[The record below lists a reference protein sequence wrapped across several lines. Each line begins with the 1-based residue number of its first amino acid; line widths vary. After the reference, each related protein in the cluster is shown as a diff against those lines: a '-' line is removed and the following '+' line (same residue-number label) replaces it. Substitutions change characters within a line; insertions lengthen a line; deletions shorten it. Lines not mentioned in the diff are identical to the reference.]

1 MALTTRDRL
10 VEPGRTPAPGEPI
23 TPRNFH
29 TKDIVVLAGAIGGSF
44 GLTWLLY
51 SQILPMQG
59 LQGFVL
65 LWATTFVA
73 LYYAA
78 VREMDGK
85 VVAKDRVM
93 AAVISV
99 VAIAVT
105 VPLVLLLAY
114 VTAKG
119 IRFLRV
125 AFFTTTMADV
135 APETPA
141 TQTGGLHA
149 IVGSFEQVAIAMLI
163 SVPLG
168 VMTAVY
174 LNEVRGRLQRP
185 VRVFVDAMSGTP
197 SIVAGLFIFVLL
209 VSGRGF
215 SGVAA
220 ALALSIL
227 MLPTV
232 TRATEVVL
240 RLVPDGLREASLAL
254 GSPEWLTTWRVVL
267 PTARSGLITAV
278 LLGVARV
285 VGETAPLIMTSLGSP
300 TMNWNPFSGPQA
312 SLPLTAFKLFGSST
326 PADVERAWVYAF
338 VLIAIVLVLF
348 VAARR
353 SAQRQ
358 FARR

>member
-1 MALTTRDRL
+1 MAMGAVRDRL
-10 VEPGRTPAPGEPI
+10 TGAGPPPGTPV
-23 TPRNFH
+23 TPKNFQS
-29 TKDIVVLAGAIGGSF
+29 KDMVLLILAIGGSF
-44 GLTWLLY
+44 GLTWLLF
-51 SQILPMQG
+51 SQLLPLQG
-59 LQGFVL
+59 LQGFL
-65 LWATTFVA
+65 IIWAFA
-73 LYYAA
+73 FISMYYLG

-85 VVAKDRVM
+85 IAARDRVM
-93 AAVISV
+93 AAIITV
-99 VAIAVT
+99 VAVGVT
-105 VPLVLLLAY
+105 IPLVLLLVY

-135 APETPA
+135 GPLSPA
-141 TQTGGLHA
+141 TETGGLHA
-149 IVGSFEQVAIAMLI
+149 IVGTIEQVGIAMII

-197 SIVAGLFIFVLL
+197 SIVAGLFIFAMI
-209 VSGRGF
+209 VSGHGF
-215 SGVAA
+215 SGFAA
-220 ALALSIL
+220 SLALAVL

-254 GSPEWLTTWRVVL
+254 GSPEWRTTMRVVL
-267 PTARSGLITAV
+267 PTARSGVITAI

-285 VGETAPLIMTSLGSP
+285 IGETAPLIMTAFGSA
-300 TMNWNPFSGPQA
+300 TLNTNPFSGPQA
-312 SLPLTAFKLFGSST
+312 SMPLAAFQLFRSSQ

-338 VLIAIVLVLF
+338 VLIAMVLVLF

-353 SAQRQ
+353 SATRQ